1 MFFVAQKTI
10 RISRAGFLPFHAAG
24 GPIAISKPQTQNVKR
39 LPTEIEK
46 RQYWRKNL
54 QWLAILMFFWFV
66 VSFGG
71 GVLLVDWLDQFTVP
85 GSNLKLGF
93 WIAQQGSIYAF
104 IILIAVYAAVMNRL
118 DRDLLACTESADDR
132 DS

>member
-1 MFFVAQKTI
+1 V
-10 RISRAGFLPFHAAG
+10 S
-24 GPIAISKPQTQNVKR
+24 R

-54 QWLAILMFFWFV
+54 QCLAILMAVWFF
-66 VSFGG
+66 VSFGC

-85 GSNLKLGF
+85 GSHLKLGF

-104 IILIAVYAAVMNRL
+104 ILLIAVYAVVMNRL
-118 DRDLLACTESADDR
+118 DRKLLACTESESDR

>member
-1 MFFVAQKTI
+1 M
-10 RISRAGFLPFHAAG
+10 S
-24 GPIAISKPQTQNVKR
+24 R
-39 LPTEIEK
+39 LPTEAEK
-46 RQYWRKNL
+46 KRYWKKNL
-54 QWLAILMFFWFV
+54 TCLGILMSVWFI

-104 IILIAVYAAVMNRL
+104 IILIAIYAAVMNKL
-118 DRDLLACTESADDR
+118 DRELLASTGSDEDR